1 MIGGHPIHVIVDDY
15 FPILKDGSWAGVHS
29 SSNDHWMMVVEKAYA
44 KLFGGYGKIRTGF
57 ILFLF
62 NSNLF
67 KGKLEET
74 LEDLTG
80 GYLENF

>member
-1 MIGGHPIHVIVDDY
+1 
-15 FPILKDGSWAGVHS
+15 
-29 SSNDHWMMVVEKAYA
+29 MMVVEKAYA